1 MADKTFISV
10 GPCEVKTAFDPKYK
24 NLLHP
29 VMAEA
34 IKKAIEASGDFTT
47 TNPHPGDKD
56 AKSFTLS
63 LSISVTK
70 DDKSKPPKLKVI
82 VDYALWL
89 TGKGTSNQQAKGSSN
104 AATEASS
111 KIDEDVKLLV
121 KDAIGDMAARD
132 GKMLK
137 AMRSF
142 LNQ

>member
-24 NLLHP
+24 NSLRP
-29 VMAEA
+29 VMGEA

-63 LSISVTK
+63 VSISVTK
-70 DDKSKPPKLKVI
+70 DDKSKPPKLKVT

-104 AATEASS
+104 ASTEAGS

-132 GKMLK
+132 GKMFK